1 MKMKIFDSLGKLV
14 KSKNKPMEKLKLNGD
29 LAILPLE
36 ILKEI
41 VSYLDLKSVLN
52 LRTLSQ
58 EQLEKL
64 NLLLKD
70 EKISRKLGIVSEDMQ
85 GLFAVG
91 QNVQCVKFTSSD
103 LYRITPSSKAIKKSF
118 QSNLTLFKDRSEA
131 TQYMIDQKIGTE
143 LENVAASQPYLALV
157 TVKKPNTL
165 FKVKKQDGTNNVLTV
180 TSSQEI
186 TNKLKFVG

>member
-1 MKMKIFDSLGKLV
+1 MKIFDLLGKLV

-58 EQLEKL
+58 EQLEKI

-91 QNVQCVKFTSSD
+91 QNVQCVKFKSSD
-103 LYRITPSSKAIKKSF
+103 FYTITPSTKAIKKSF

-131 TQYMIDQKIGTE
+131 TKYMDERKIGTE
-143 LENVAASQPYLALV
+143 RENVAASKPYLALV

-165 FKVKKQDGTNNVLTV
+165 FKVKKQDDTNNALTV

-186 TNKLKFVG
+186 SDKLKFVG